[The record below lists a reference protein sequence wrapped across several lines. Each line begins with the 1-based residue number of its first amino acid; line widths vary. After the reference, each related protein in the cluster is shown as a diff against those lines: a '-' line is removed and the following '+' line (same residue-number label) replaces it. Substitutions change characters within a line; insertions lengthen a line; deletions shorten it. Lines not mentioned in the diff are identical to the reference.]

1 MAMIETRESVGERLK
16 SGALGFL
23 SGGVIGAALG
33 CFVAGCILESWR
45 LCVVGVGL
53 FLFNMAAWAVRG
65 RLQEAR
71 DVRAPA
77 RLALAVIESRRAL
90 GSDTAD
96 IPVEFELTV
105 APDERTAYRVKMRQ
119 DLNLVDIPDYR
130 PRGVVVVE
138 YRPDDLWDVKLVTEP
153 TEEWARRASVETV
166 DSAPVSAMVEAPR
179 GDGAFCLL
187 VLLGLLVG
195 AGIVVL
201 LFRAELADELG
212 DSSTKTTSSSSSSS
226 TYSETKVT
234 SGVST
239 GTTVSG
245 TASSDSMLAEG
256 ELRRLV
262 GSLVSGMRTGNAATI
277 TIDDHGISM
286 QGVLGAPA
294 DPGAVIDVNALPLER
309 LPGLVR
315 IAQTKL
321 GIAEPNSWRI
331 TFEPVAGSAPGSG
344 AVVIRVTVT
353 GAEGKASLEADTE
366 GRITKRNP
374 R

>member
-1 MAMIETRESVGERLK
+1 MAMIETREPVGERLK
-16 SGALGFL
+16 SGVLGLL
-23 SGGVIGAALG
+23 SGGVIGGALG
-33 CFVAGCILESWR
+33 CFVVGCILERWQI
-45 LCVVGVGL
+45 CVIGVGL
-53 FLFNMAAWAVRG
+53 FLLNMAAWAVGG
-65 RLQEAR
+65 RVQRTR

-166 DSAPVSAMVEAPR
+166 DSAPESAMVEAPA
-179 GDGAFCLL
+179 GDGSFCLL
-187 VLLGLLVG
+187 ATLGLLVG

-201 LFRAELADELG
+201 LFRAELADEIG
-212 DSSTKTTSSSSSSS
+212 DSTTTTTSSSSSSS
-226 TYSETKVT
+226 SETTVT
-234 SGVST
+234 SSVSAS
-239 GTTVSG
+239 TTVSG
-245 TASSDSMLAEG
+245 TASSDSMLADG

-262 GSLVSGMRTGNAATI
+262 GSLVSGMHTGNAATF
-277 TIDDHGISM
+277 TIDEHGISM
-286 QGVLGAPA
+286 KGVLGTPA
-294 DPGAVIDVNALPLER
+294 DPGAVIDVNTLPLER
-309 LPGLVR
+309 LPALVR
-315 IAQTKL
+315 TAQTKL

-331 TFEPVAGSAPGSG
+331 TFEPAAGSG

-353 GAEGKASLEADTE
+353 GSEGKASLEADTE

>member
-33 CFVAGCILESWR
+33 CFVVGCILESWR
-45 LCVVGVGL
+45 LCVLGVGL

-65 RLQEAR
+65 RVQGAR

-166 DSAPVSAMVEAPR
+166 DSAPASAMVEAPG

-187 VLLGLLVG
+187 VMLGLLVG

-201 LFRAELADELG
+201 FLRAELADEIG
-212 DSSTKTTSSSSSSS
+212 DSHTRTTSSSSSS
-226 TYSETKVT
+226 YSETKVT
-234 SGVST
+234 SSVST

-245 TASSDSMLAEG
+245 TASSDSMLADG

-262 GSLVSGMRTGNAATI
+262 GSLVKGMHTGNAATF
-277 TIDDHGISM
+277 TIDEHGISM

-294 DPGAVIDVNALPLER
+294 DPGALIDVNTLPLER

-321 GIAEPNSWRI
+321 GVAEPNSWRI
-331 TFEPVAGSAPGSG
+331 TFEPVAGS
-344 AVVIRVTVT
+344 VVVRVTVT